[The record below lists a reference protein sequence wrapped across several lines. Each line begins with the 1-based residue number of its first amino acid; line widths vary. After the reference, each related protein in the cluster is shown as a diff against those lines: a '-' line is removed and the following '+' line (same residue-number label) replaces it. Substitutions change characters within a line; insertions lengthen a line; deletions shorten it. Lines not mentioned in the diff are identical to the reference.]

1 MGNYVEIHAGHRDRM
16 YDKLLNSPDS
26 LSEHEY
32 LEVLLFSFIPRKNTN
47 PIAHKLLRT
56 FGSLSGVFNASA
68 KELMTVDGIGKS
80 VATKIVAV
88 GKIFQRVKDKK
99 EKTFTWSSVLAHGGE
114 MLGWFDYDN
123 YEKVVVVLING
134 NDDEIFKLSFDGS
147 TESTVDASIS
157 DIVNA
162 IALYKPKK
170 IVVVH
175 NHPSGNVQ
183 PSKVDDYTTY
193 RLYFLCK
200 LHGVKLKDHIIVYKN
215 EIFSYSLSNRLA
227 MIEKSAE
234 LNDIIK
240 IIKE

>member
-99 EKTFTWSSVLAHGGE
+99 EKTFTWSSVLFLHTVFSFFG
-114 MLGWFDYDN
+114 F
-123 YEKVVVVLING
+123 LI
-134 NDDEIFKLSFDGS
+134 FF
-147 TESTVDASIS
+147 
-157 DIVNA
+157 
-162 IALYKPKK
+162 
-170 IVVVH
+170 
-175 NHPSGNVQ
+175 
-183 PSKVDDYTTY
+183 
-193 RLYFLCK
+193 C
-200 LHGVKLKDHIIVYKN
+200 
-215 EIFSYSLSNRLA
+215 
-227 MIEKSAE
+227 
-234 LNDIIK
+234 
-240 IIKE
+240 